1 MCILPKK
8 PQKTKN
14 PKATESFNKIKEI
27 ALDPTSKP
35 LAKHSHDEH
44 TGVLKQWKQNLSGRS
59 HQTLW

>member
-44 TGVLKQWKQNLSGRS
+44 TGVLKQ
-59 HQTLW
+59 